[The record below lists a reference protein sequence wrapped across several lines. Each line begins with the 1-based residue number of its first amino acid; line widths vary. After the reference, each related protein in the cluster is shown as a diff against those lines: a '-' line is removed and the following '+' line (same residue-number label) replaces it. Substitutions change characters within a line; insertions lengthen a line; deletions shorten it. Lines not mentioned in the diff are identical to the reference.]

1 MPDIKEKTREMRC
14 DGRAGRVL
22 RDERECGG
30 DGDEGGAEDG
40 GETREEEVVLY
51 CLRRKKKK
59 EAIPACV
66 ILLSTGDERRIT
78 PFNEEIRRRGNVTR
92 CYTPLHRGRDR
103 PILYLF
109 SPSSILHLPLSS
121 LPRSHVFQLMLRL
134 LVPLRWGS

>member
-51 CLRRKKKK
+51 CLRRKKK
-59 EAIPACV
+59 ER
-66 ILLSTGDERRIT
+66 SNTGMRHLT
-78 PFNEEIRRRGNVTR
+78 KYRRREKNYSV
-92 CYTPLHRGRDR
+92 
-103 PILYLF
+103 
-109 SPSSILHLPLSS
+109 
-121 LPRSHVFQLMLRL
+121 
-134 LVPLRWGS
+134 